1 MANNQ
6 AFKLNSGLAVTSV
19 FEIATPVTEES
30 YVFNGPWPTLT
41 DTTSFTIPSAYV
53 GASGNKGLFF
63 KPDGL
68 QMYFISND
76 LFGGEA
82 FIYQFT
88 LSTAW
93 DVTTASYTAV
103 SGDNIDSGNY
113 LGETE
118 GLKFSPDGTKAYVFS
133 YISQLMVQYPLT
145 TPWDISTLS
154 NSTRV
159 EINWPTVVGAGFNV
173 QGGTFIDGGKRLIL
187 SHTSVPTSSPDFY
200 EITLSEPYNIA
211 TAAYYSI
218 TYDYAGANNNAGP
231 WTDFAFNSTGTIAVG
246 VNSTKTSDFSF
257 LRTDPNSPWDLSTLT
272 QNPPSGGSW
281 SPRFNITG
289 IANPE
294 GIFIHPDNTKVFV
307 IDGTSDKIHELATN
321 TSTSTWDTDFRNYKL
336 DLSQG
341 NYFTKLLTN
350 NTRLEFDN
358 PPPDGQIGSFI
369 MEITGNSEG
378 YDLSNF
384 TFEETFPRLLQL
396 NNPTSLRDIYVSPDG
411 HYLYYMDSGLNRINS
426 RYLETAFDFGSYNSR
441 FDKAKS
447 LTTEDSSMR
456 AFTFKPDGTQFFIA
470 GIANDSVY
478 VYDLS
483 TPWDLNTAVYDSS
496 KTFSYNPTLNGDITS
511 LKFKYDGTKMY
522 LLDVTGF
529 SNDKLVEF
537 DLSTAWNPST
547 ASASGNTFNLDSPTQ
562 VSRYLQNGTFSPDGS
577 EYFVMEG
584 YPNNTSPSNLHT
596 IHKFTLSTPWDVSTM
611 SWDSEV
617 GGGSGG
623 LGFYIS
629 GLDEPHNFIIK
640 PDGKK
645 IFVFGFVSTDSTSN
659 HSFTIEPSSTPDDF
673 YISWPDNIRWN
684 KGLVPE
690 TPATGETD
698 QYAFITTDGG
708 KTYYGKVLGDNI

>member
-6 AFKLNSGLAVTSV
+6 PFKLNSGLSVTSV
-19 FEIATPVTEES
+19 FETSVPVTEES

-53 GASGNKGLFF
+53 GANGNKGLFF

-76 LFGGEA
+76 IFGGEA

-133 YISQLMVQYPLT
+133 YIAQLMVQYPLT

-159 EINWPTVVGAGFNV
+159 EVSWPTIIGAGFNV

-211 TAAYYSI
+211 TAVYYSV
-218 TYDYAGANNNAGP
+218 TYDYTGANNDAGP

-307 IDGTSDKIHELATN
+307 IDGSSDKIHELATN
-321 TSTSTWDTDFRNYKL
+321 TSTSTWDTDFRNYKI

-341 NYFTKLLTN
+341 NYFTKLLTH

-358 PPPDGQIGSFI
+358 PPPDGQVGSFI

-378 YDLSNF
+378 YDISNLTYDSSNYKEFTTRVRQIEFGPEGRSVSFAGYKFANSLHQYPLSEPYN
-384 TFEETFPRLLQL
+384 LLTMD
-396 NNPTSLRDIYVSPDG
+396 PKKYV
-411 HYLYYMDSGLNRINS
+411 RINMNT
-426 RYLETAFDFGSYNSR
+426 TAYGSQTYCYS
-441 FDKAKS
+441 FY
-447 LTTEDSSMR
+447 
-456 AFTFKPDGTQFFIA
+456 FKPDGT
-470 GIANDSVY
+470 SVY
-478 VYDLS
+478 LMGFSASPDIIQVNLS
-483 TPWDLNTAVYDSS
+483 TPFDLNTASSSYDAILAVGADM
-496 KTFSYNPTLNGDITS
+496 KRI
-511 LKFKYDGTKMY
+511 
-522 LLDVTGF
+522 
-529 SNDKLVEF
+529 E
-537 DLSTAWNPST
+537 
-547 ASASGNTFNLDSPTQ
+547 
-562 VSRYLQNGTFSPDGS
+562 FSPDGLTLFIHYMS
-577 EYFVMEG
+577 SQDLVG
-584 YPNNTSPSNLHT
+584 HPLTTAWDITTVDLLDTSNSYTLTTDVAVSGT
-596 IHKFTLSTPWDVSTM
+596 IM
-611 SWDSEV
+611 SGRFS
-617 GGGSGG
+617 
-623 LGFYIS
+623 
-629 GLDEPHNFIIK
+629 
-640 PDGKK
+640 PDGKEYYASEGWQSSSTNHK
-645 IFVFGFVSTDSTSN
+645 MHMFVLTTPYDLTTMSYDSSSVTYNSLKSTILVPGSVTFSEDGKKLYVTDDGADDTVHVFN
-659 HSFTIEPSSTPDDF
+659 VAPSSTPDDF

-684 KGLVPE
+684 KGLVPI

-708 KTYYGKVLGDNI
+708 KTYYGKVLGENI